1 MGIRLTRQEVDERLK
16 TEIQKGRAI
25 FNAFAG
31 TGISAKFAEA
41 GGADLITTHILARFR
56 MAGLSSM
63 AGYLSIADANAVTLE
78 LGKRDIL
85 PVVKNT
91 PVLAGLLGT
100 DPTRDMEVFLNEIV
114 AAGFSGILNCPTI
127 ALIDGNF
134 RRTLEETGLTFDKE
148 VQMMAIAHRKGLY
161 TTAFCASP
169 EEAKKMVDAGCD
181 NIIAHGGN
189 TSGGS
194 IGSKTVTS
202 PDSMVTLIQ
211 SIIEVVKSKNPGVI
225 VTCHGGATE
234 TPEQVQYLLEKTIGL
249 DGYVGGST
257 AERFPVEKSI
267 TAAVKSF
274 KEVRLHTKP
283 GGRK

>member
-1 MGIRLTRQEVDERLK
+1 MVKRFTREEIIDRLRAEVG
-16 TEIQKGRAI
+16 KGHAI
-25 FNAFAG
+25 FDAFAG

-41 GGADLITTHILARFR
+41 GGADMITTHILARFR

-78 LGKRDIL
+78 LGKRDII

-91 PVLAGLLGT
+91 PVMAGLLGA
-100 DPTRDMEVFLNEIV
+100 DPTRNMETFLDEII
-114 AAGFSGILNCPTI
+114 AAGFSGILNCPTL

-134 RRTLEETGLTFDKE
+134 RRTLEETGVTYNKE
-148 VQMMAIAHRKGLY
+148 VEMIGAAHRKGLY
-161 TTAFCASP
+161 TKAFCTTP
-169 EEAKKMVDAGCD
+169 EEAQKMLEAGCD

-202 PDSMVTLIQ
+202 LDTMVNLIQ
-211 SIIEVVKSKNPGVI
+211 NIIDTVKKRKPDTV
-225 VTCHGGATE
+225 VTCHGGAAE
-234 TPEQVQYLLEKTIGL
+234 TPQDINYLLSQVKGL

-257 AERFPVEKSI
+257 AERIPVEKSI
-267 TAAVKSF
+267 TEAVKGF
-274 KEVRLHTKP
+274 KNIQLP
-283 GGRK
+283 GKTRWS

>member
-1 MGIRLTRQEVDERLK
+1 MLMVKRFTREEIGVRLK
-16 TEIQKGRAI
+16 TEVQKNRAV
-25 FNAFAG
+25 FDAFAG

-41 GGADLITTHILARFR
+41 GGADMITTHILARFR

-85 PVVKNT
+85 PVVKAT
-91 PVLAGLLGT
+91 PVMAGLLGA
-100 DPTRDMEVFLNEIV
+100 DPTRNMDTFLDEII
-114 AAGFSGILNCPTI
+114 AAGFSGTLNCPTL

-134 RRTLEETGLTFDKE
+134 RRTLEETGVTYDKE
-148 VQMMAIAHRKGLY
+148 VEMIGLAHRKGLY
-161 TTAFCASP
+161 TKAFCTTL
-169 EEAKKMVDAGCD
+169 EEAEKMLEAGCD

-202 PDSMVTLIQ
+202 LDDLSNLIET
-211 SIIEVVKSKNPGVI
+211 IINVVKKKKPETL
-225 VTCHGGATE
+225 VTCHGGAAE
-234 TPEQVQYLLEKTIGL
+234 TPQDIAYLLSKVKGL

-257 AERFPVEKSI
+257 AERIPVEKSI
-267 TAAVKSF
+267 TEAVKGF
-274 KEVRLHTKP
+274 KDIQLPGKP
-283 GGRK
+283 R